1 MTLIEENFGGCI
13 LEYVGETFEEEA
25 SSIGSA
31 IGAS

>member
-1 MTLIEENFGGCI
+1 LIQENFEGCI
-13 LEYVGETFEEEA
+13 VQYVGETFEEEA